1 MPNSKRNLLI
11 VTFFLLVSS
20 VLFYGC
26 QKELSTENGG
36 TPVVITNQTS
46 IEGRVTDESNMPVAG
61 AKVKAGIATTQ
72 TDKNGMFKI
81 ANAAFTT
88 SETFVTIEKPGYFKG
103 SRNFFSRS
111 GSNNFVR
118 IQLLRKSVSA
128 RIPSATGGDAA
139 MRGNGGSV
147 HFDANS
153 FVTESGAPYNGTVLV
168 ATQYIDPAAADVNMQ
183 MPGDL
188 RGTNTAGENVGLK
201 SYAMA
206 AVELTGES
214 GQKLQIKPGTK
225 ATLSLNIPAALLA
238 TAPATI
244 PLWYFND
251 STGLWKQEGTAI
263 KNGDNYEGEVAHF
276 SFWNCDDPYYFVKIK
291 MHVLNGAGQAL
302 IGAKVQ
308 ITSTT
313 RGSTAY
319 DYTDNNGYVDGYV
332 PKNETLQL
340 QVFNSC
346 NQAAYTANA
355 GPFTADADLGN
366 ITLTQSTTTVYGTA
380 VNCSNQ
386 PVADG
391 YVQIILNGH
400 TEFAGITNGN
410 FSSTFLNCPGNN
422 SMLIIAVDNS
432 SLQQSTASTV
442 AVSSNNINL
451 GQLTACGVSANTFF
465 NLTINGTTLSG
476 NTPDFYRYGWRDD
489 STNIYY
495 NGDID
500 YYYAA
505 YDSTV
510 TKYVYFVL
518 TLPYNNV
525 FTVPSLYNNFNMGY
539 SGITNSAE
547 EYSLEAL
554 DTLTQKIRFTE
565 YGGPGQFIAGD
576 FTGQL
581 ERLNYT
587 SNGNAATDTVNATLT
602 FRVRHVTNP
611 F

>member
-1 MPNSKRNLLI
+1 MLRSKKNLLI
-11 VTFFLLVSS
+11 IALSLLVSS
-20 VLFYGC
+20 VVFYGC
-26 QKELSTENGG
+26 QKELSSENGG
-36 TPVVITNQTS
+36 APIVITSQTS

-61 AKVKAGIATTQ
+61 AKVKAGIAITE

-81 ANAAFTT
+81 DNAVFTT

-118 IQLLRKSVSA
+118 IQLLRKSISA
-128 RIPSATGGDAA
+128 RISSATGGDAD

-153 FVTESGAPYNGTVLV
+153 FITEGGAPYNGTVLV
-168 ATQYIDPAAADVNMQ
+168 ATQYIDPSAADVNMQ

-214 GQKLQIKPGTK
+214 GQKLQIKPGIK
-225 ATLSLNIPAALLA
+225 ATLSLNIPASLLA

-251 STGLWKQEGTAI
+251 STGLWKQEGTAV
-263 KNGDNYEGEVAHF
+263 KNGDNYEGDVAHF
-276 SFWNCDDPYYFVKIK
+276 SFWNCDAPYYFVKIK
-291 MHVLNGAGQAL
+291 THVVNSASQP
-302 IGAKVQ
+302 IVGAKVQ

-313 RGSTAY
+313 SAGTAY
-319 DYTDNNGYVDGYV
+319 DYTDNNGYVDGYI
-332 PKNETLQL
+332 PKNEILEL
-340 QVFNSC
+340 KILNNC
-346 NQAAYTANA
+346 NQPVYTANI
-355 GPFTADADLGN
+355 GPFTTDADLGN
-366 ITLTQSTTTVYGTA
+366 ITLTQNTTTVYGTA
-380 VNCSNQ
+380 VNCNNSA
-386 PVADG
+386 VTDG
-391 YVQIILNGH
+391 YVQIILNGN

-410 FSSTFLNCPGNN
+410 FTSTFLNCQTNG
-422 SMLIIAVDNS
+422 SMQLIAVDNFN
-432 SLQQSTASTV
+432 LQQSVASTV
-442 AVSSNNINL
+442 AINGNNVNV

-476 NTPDFYRYGWRDD
+476 NTPDFYRYGWRND
-489 STNIYY
+489 SASIY
-495 NGDID
+495 NGNID
-500 YYYAA
+500 YLYAA

-510 TKYVYFVL
+510 TRYIYFGL
-518 TLPYNNV
+518 DLPYNNI
-525 FTVPSLYNNFNMGY
+525 FTVPSLYNDFYMGY
-539 SGITNSAE
+539 SGISNVTE
-547 EYSLEAL
+547 DIGL
-554 DTLTQKIRFTE
+554 DPLDAVNQKIRFTE
-565 YGGPGQFIAGD
+565 YGGLGQFIAGD

-581 ERLNYT
+581 MRSKYNP
-587 SNGNAATDTVNATLT
+587 NGNAVTDTVNATLT

>member
-1 MPNSKRNLLI
+1 MLHSKKNLLTI
-11 VTFFLLVSS
+11 ALFLFVSS
-20 VLFYGC
+20 VVFYGC
-26 QKELSTENGG
+26 QKELSSENGG
-36 TPVVITNQTS
+36 APIVITNQTS
-46 IEGRVTDESNMPVAG
+46 VEGRVTDEGNMPVAG
-61 AKVKAGIATTQ
+61 AKVKAGITTTQ

-81 ANAAFTT
+81 DNAAFTT
-88 SETFVTIEKPGYFKG
+88 SETFVTIEKPGYFQG

-118 IQLLRKSVSA
+118 IQLLRKSISA
-128 RIPSATGGDAA
+128 RISSATGGDAD

-168 ATQYIDPAAADVNMQ
+168 ATQYIDPSAADVNMQ

-225 ATLSLNIPAALLA
+225 ATLSLNIPASLLA
-238 TAPATI
+238 AAPATI

-251 STGLWKQEGTAI
+251 STGLWKQEGTAV
-263 KNGDNYEGEVAHF
+263 KNGDSYEGEVSHF
-276 SFWNCDDPYYFVKIK
+276 SFWNCDDPYYFVKLK
-291 MHVLNGAGQAL
+291 MHVINSAGQPI

-308 ITSTT
+308 ITSATGGGT
-313 RGSTAY
+313 VY
-319 DYTDNNGYVDGYV
+319 DYTDNKGYVDGYV

-340 QVFNSC
+340 MVLNNC
-346 NQAAYTANA
+346 NQAAYTGNI

-366 ITLTQSTTTVYGTA
+366 ITLTQNTTTVYGTA
-380 VNCSNQ
+380 VNCSNT
-386 PVADG
+386 PVTDG
-391 YVQIILNGH
+391 YVQIILNGN
-400 TEFAGITNGN
+400 TEFAGIINGN
-410 FSSTFLNCPGNN
+410 FSSTFLNCQANN
-422 SMLIIAVDNS
+422 SMLLIAVDNS
-432 SLQQSTASTV
+432 NLQQSTASTV
-442 AVSSNNINL
+442 VINSNNVNV

-489 STNIYY
+489 TANIY
-495 NGDID
+495 NGTVD
-500 YYYAA
+500 YLYAA

-510 TKYVYFVL
+510 TKYIYFGL
-518 TLPYNNV
+518 SLPYNNI
-525 FTVPSLYNNFNMGY
+525 FTVPSLYSDFYMGY

-547 EYSLEAL
+547 EYNLEPL
-554 DTLTQKIRFTE
+554 DPVNQKIRFTE
-565 YGGPGQFIAGD
+565 YGGLGQFIAGD
-576 FTGQL
+576 FTGQIK
-581 ERLNYT
+581 RDKYAP
-587 SNGNAATDTVNATLT
+587 NGNSITDTVNATLT

>member
-1 MPNSKRNLLI
+1 MSNSKRNLLI
-11 VTFFLLVSS
+11 VALSLLVSS
-20 VLFYGC
+20 VVFYSC

-36 TPVVITNQTS
+36 TPIVITNQTS
-46 IEGRVTDESNMPVAG
+46 VEGRVTDESNMPVAG
-61 AKVKAGIATTQ
+61 AKVKAGINTTQ

-81 ANAAFTT
+81 DNAVFTT

-118 IQLLRKSVSA
+118 IQLLRKSISA
-128 RIPSATGGDAA
+128 RISSATGGDAD

-168 ATQYIDPAAADVNMQ
+168 ATQYIDPSAANVNMQ

-188 RGTNTAGENVGLK
+188 RGINTAGENIGLK

-225 ATLSLNIPAALLA
+225 ATLSLNIPASLLA

-251 STGLWKQEGTAI
+251 STGLWKQEGTAV
-263 KNGDNYEGEVAHF
+263 KNGGNYEGDVAHF

-291 MHVLNGAGQAL
+291 MHVINGAGQPL

-313 RGSTAY
+313 RGGTTY

-346 NQAAYTANA
+346 NQAAYTANI

-366 ITLTQSTTTVYGTA
+366 ITLTQSTTTVYGMV
-380 VNCSNQ
+380 VNCSSQ

-391 YVQIILNGH
+391 YVQIILNGN

-451 GQLTACGVSANTFF
+451 GQLKACGVSANTFF
-465 NLTINGTTLSG
+465 NLTINGTVLSG
-476 NTPDFYRYGWRDD
+476 NTPDFYRYGWKDD
-489 STNIYY
+489 STNIYS
-495 NGDID
+495 GTVD
-500 YYYAA
+500 YLYAA

-510 TKYVYFVL
+510 TKYIYFGL
-518 TLPYNNV
+518 SLPYNNI
-525 FTVPSLYNNFNMGY
+525 FTVPSLYNNFYMGY

-547 EYSLEAL
+547 EYELEPL
-554 DTLTQKIRFTE
+554 DTLAQKIRFTE
-565 YGGPGQFIAGD
+565 YGGLGQFIAGD

-581 ERLNYT
+581 KRYKYGL
-587 SNGNAATDTVNATLT
+587 NGNAVTDTVNATLT
-602 FRVRHVTNP
+602 FRIRHVTNP